1 MLAFPGVSRIFPA
14 DAALGLSVRI
24 IGEKNTAV
32 NRIGNYPLTV
42 GNGFKQYVDVRLMG
56 ERTHYL
62 SAPKDINMRIPDRL
76 LSSVGFISYDQPT
89 IQYGG
94 TMFIVGVKGGY
105 DGNAYLHLVTAKH
118 VAEHFEASPFV
129 IGMNG
134 KDGKKI
140 LLKSGDE
147 FRWFYHPTEPDSVDV
162 AVLPFQ
168 SQILTEYELTWIP
181 ETAFL
186 DDDSIKK
193 HGIGIGDEIATIGLF
208 TRYSGGAGRHF
219 PIVRTG
225 NIAMMPTEK
234 VPVAQFGEVDAV
246 LAEVRSIG
254 GLSGSPV
261 FVRNT
266 VNMPAQ
272 TAKGE
277 PVHITGLGPVMAFL
291 GLMHG
296 HWDLPVDFN
305 ATQQMEAV
313 NMGISIIV
321 PAKKILETIYHPE
334 LVAMR
339 KHFDD
344 EARKENQPVM
354 DSAFAKPS
362 KETFTKNEFETALK
376 KVSRKTTA
384 KK

>member
-1 MLAFPGVSRIFPA
+1 MYRGH
-14 DAALGLSVRI
+14 GC
-24 IGEKNTAV
+24 
-32 NRIGNYPLTV
+32 
-42 GNGFKQYVDVRLMG
+42 VDVRLMG
-56 ERTHYL
+56 ERTQYL
-62 SAPKDINMRIPDRL
+62 SAPKDINMRFPDRI
-76 LSSVGFISYDQPT
+76 LSSVGFISYDQQP
-89 IQYGG
+89 IRYGG
-94 TMFIVGVKGGY
+94 TVFIVGVKGGY
-105 DGNAYLHLVTAKH
+105 DDNAYLHLVTAKH

-134 KDGKKI
+134 KDGRKI
-140 LLKSGDE
+140 LLRSGEE
-147 FRWFYHPTEPDSVDV
+147 FRWFYHPTESNSVDV

-168 SQILTEYELTWIP
+168 SQILTEYELAWIP
-181 ETAFL
+181 ETAFVN
-186 DDDSIKK
+186 DNSIKE

-208 TRYSGGAGRHF
+208 TRFSGTGRHF

-272 TAKGE
+272 NAKGE
-277 PVHITGLGPVMAFL
+277 PTHITGLGPVLAFL

-296 HWDLPVDFN
+296 HWDLPVNFN

-321 PAKKILETIYHPE
+321 PAKKVLETIYHPE

-339 KHFDD
+339 KRFDD
-344 EARKENQPVM
+344 QAREEKQPAM

-362 KETFTKNEFETALK
+362 KETFTKGDFETALK
-376 KVSRKTTA
+376 KASRKTTA